1 MPAAPVLSINILPE
15 TAFVF
20 LLVFSR
26 LGAMIMM
33 MPAIGENGIPARVR
47 LIMALLL
54 TVLVMPLVSSSYG
67 KLPDTVVGTATLIV
81 FEIAVGIFIGMAAK
95 LIMSALHVAGNIIA
109 LQMSLSYA
117 QNVDPTQGHQG
128 VLIANF
134 LNLLAIALIFASN
147 MDHMLIAAMRDS
159 YDLFKPGQYLPVGDF
174 SQMAVETFS
183 HAFRL
188 GLQLSAP
195 FLVFGLVFYL
205 GMGVISRLMP
215 QIQIFFI
222 AMPANIM
229 LGLLLLMVLLGAMM
243 TWFLDSFESAVML
256 FVH

>member
-1 MPAAPVLSINILPE
+1 MPGAPVISIDILPD

-26 LGAMIMM
+26 LGAMVMM

-54 TVLVMPLVSSSYG
+54 TAIIMPLVADSYG
-67 KLPDTVVGTATLIV
+67 ALPQTIAGVAMLIV

-109 LQMSLSYA
+109 LQMSLAFA
-117 QNVDPTQGHQG
+117 QNVDPTQGQQG
-128 VLIANF
+128 VLVANF
-134 LNLLAIALIFASN
+134 LNLLAVALIFATGL
-147 MDHMLIAAMRDS
+147 DHLLIAAMRDS

-174 SQMAVETFS
+174 SQMAIETFS
-183 HAFRL
+183 GAFRL

-195 FLVFGLVFYL
+195 FLVFGLVFY
-205 GMGVISRLMP
+205 MGIGILSRLMP

-243 TWFLDSFESAVML
+243 TWFLDAFESTITL

>member
-1 MPAAPVLSINILPE
+1 MPGAPVLSINILPD

-26 LGAMIMM
+26 LGAMLMM

-54 TVLVMPLVSSSYG
+54 TLIIMPLVAGSYG

-81 FEIAVGIFIGMAAK
+81 FEIAVGIFIGMAAR

-109 LQMSLSYA
+109 MQMSLAFA

-128 VLIANF
+128 ALVATF
-134 LNLLAIALIFASN
+134 LNLLAVALIFAADL
-147 MDHMLIAAMRDS
+147 DHLLIAAMRDS

-174 SQMAVETFS
+174 SKMAVETFS

-195 FLVFGLVFYL
+195 FLVFGLVFYM
-205 GMGVISRLMP
+205 GIGVISRLMP

-243 TWFLDSFESAVML
+243 TWFLDSFEATITL
-256 FVH
+256 FVR